1 MEHQP
6 GQGGQGDGHEPQRA
20 QVDDGGGAHVSAAPE
35 HPHCVGGVKGAQR
48 QEGEGDHRHHGGDG
62 GGLRRQVEHGVEHR
76 TEEGEGQGNQYQ
88 PHDQPGKKGQGVQ
101 GEAHL
106 IHRVPPPR
114 ADLPAHDD
122 GGGVADGED
131 GLLFKSGDANSLYQK
146 IKFALDN
153 KDNARELAAHGRQ
166 SAIEKFTAD
175 RNAEEVYNLYQDI
188 WTRK

>member
-1 MEHQP
+1 MS
-6 GQGGQGDGHEPQRA
+6 GNL
-20 QVDDGGGAHVSAAPE
+20 VIGADTAGTKE
-35 HPHCVGGVKGAQR
+35 
-48 QEGEGDHRHHGGDG
+48 
-62 GGLRRQVEHGVEHR
+62 
-76 TEEGEGQGNQYQ
+76 
-88 PHDQPGKKGQGVQ
+88 
-101 GEAHL
+101 
-106 IHRVPPPR
+106 II
-114 ADLPAHDD
+114 
-122 GGGVADGED
+122 ADGED